1 LPFEIVALIVK
12 GQAFRPVTIAIRR
25 AMDEAASTFEAKVK
39 AQRYSQP
46 ELLRLFAGSPA
57 CVIRSSASDGIGL
70 DAAPA
75 DGGDLMLTGHVEKR
89 SPRLGQVEKELRIA
103 GRSKTADAVDSAND
117 HETGELRG
125 KTPLAM
131 AKEVTKPFGID
142 VEADAPGELRKVSR
156 LRPGETPQ
164 KFIERLARVE
174 GVTLTDTAEGKL
186 KLAGAPKQ
194 RHAGAIADGD
204 GWPVILDASAE
215 HDDSKKFSEIRV
227 RAQAP
232 EGFGPAEL
240 EIDERASDPSMTRKR
255 IRVVTPP
262 EEVSKQQARK
272 RAQWHRDRAAGA
284 GTSAQVTVK
293 GWRDAAGKLWQ
304 PGWLIPVHVADL
316 DLAQEMMIESVS
328 YEQSDAD
335 AGDGTKTT
343 LNLVDPRT
351 YGGKGGKGGK
361 SGAGWNADKIGG
373 DDV

>member
-1 LPFEIVALIVK
+1 MPFEVVALIVK

-39 AQRYSQP
+39 AQRYTQF

-57 CVIRSSASDGIGL
+57 CVIRSTQSDGIRL
-70 DAAPA
+70 DAASA
-75 DGGDLMLTGHVEKR
+75 DGGDLMFTGNVER
-89 SPRLGQVEKELRIA
+89 RRPTLGGYEKGVPVS
-103 GRSKTADAVDSAND
+103 GRSKTADAVDSSHD
-117 HETGELRG
+117 HETGELKA

-131 AKEVTKPFGID
+131 ANEVTKPFGID
-142 VEADAPGELRKVSR
+142 VEADAPGELRKVAR

-174 GVTLTDTAEGKL
+174 GVTLTDTPEGKL

-194 RHAGAIADGD
+194 RHAGAISDGD
-204 GWPVILDASAE
+204 GWPAILDANAD
-215 HDDSKKFSEIRV
+215 HDDSKKFSEVRV

-232 EGFGPAEL
+232 EGFGPPAL
-240 EIDERASDPSMTRKR
+240 EIDERATDRSVNRKR
-255 IRVVTPP
+255 IRVITPP

-293 GWRDAAGKLWQ
+293 GWRDVAGRLWT
-304 PGWLIPVHVADL
+304 PGWLIPVHIEDL

-328 YEQSDAD
+328 YEQSDAE
-335 AGDGTKTT
+335 AGSGTQTVM
-343 LNLVDPRT
+343 NLVDPRT
-351 YGGKGGKGGK
+351 YGGKGGKGSK
-361 SGAGWNADKIGG
+361 SGAGWSADKIGA